1 MSQGGGAEEEESMH
15 TFCIKTKAHC
25 SLWPGMAYRIS
36 IIPKI
41 WGSYASEFLF
51 TPAR

>member
-25 SLWPGMAYRIS
+25 SCGQEWHT
-36 IIPKI
+36 
-41 WGSYASEFLF
+41 E
-51 TPAR
+51 